1 MGASPLGV
9 PTGAPGSNANALS
22 QVREAIKILEKA
34 LPSLPTGSKPY
45 ESVLSAIQ
53 SISKHVSPSAEVPG
67 VQQTTLRDMQ
77 QNAQQSGMLQS
88 LMRSLGGGAASPGP
102 AGLPAPSGGPPAP
115 GASPMPA
122 GAGAGP

>member
-9 PTGAPGSNANALS
+9 PTGSPGSNANALS

-34 LPSLPTGSKPY
+34 LPNLPTGSDPY
-45 ESVLSAIQ
+45 TAVLSAIQ
-53 SISKHVSPSAEVPG
+53 SVSRHVTPSAEVPG

-88 LMRSLGGGAASPGP
+88 VMRSLGGGGGGPPGP

-115 GASPMPA
+115 GGAPMSA
-122 GAGAGP
+122 GV

>member
-9 PTGAPGSNANALS
+9 PTGSPGSNANALS

-34 LPSLPTGSKPY
+34 LPNLPTGSDPY
-45 ESVLSAIQ
+45 KAVLSAIQ
-53 SISKHVSPSAEVPG
+53 SVSRHVTPSAEVPG

-88 LMRSLGGGAASPGP
+88 VMRSLGGGGGGPPGP

-115 GASPMPA
+115 GGLP
-122 GAGAGP
+122 GAAAA

>member
-9 PTGAPGSNANALS
+9 PTGSPGSNANALS

-34 LPSLPTGSKPY
+34 LPNLPTGSDPY
-45 ESVLSAIQ
+45 KAVLSAIQ
-53 SISKHVSPSAEVPG
+53 SVSRHVTPSAEVPG

-88 LMRSLGGGAASPGP
+88 VMRSLGGGGGGPPGP
-102 AGLPAPSGGPPAP
+102 AGLPARSGGPPAP
-115 GASPMPA
+115 GGLP
-122 GAGAGP
+122 GAAAA

>member
-9 PTGAPGSNANALS
+9 PTGSPRSNANPLS

-34 LPSLPTGSKPY
+34 LPNLPTGSDPY
-45 ESVLSAIQ
+45 KAVLSAIQ
-53 SISKHVSPSAEVPG
+53 SVSRHVTPSAEVPG

-88 LMRSLGGGAASPGP
+88 VMRSLGGGGGGPPGP

-115 GASPMPA
+115 GGAPMSA
-122 GAGAGP
+122 GV

>member
-9 PTGAPGSNANALS
+9 PTGSPGSNANALS

-34 LPSLPTGSKPY
+34 LPNLPTGSDPY
-45 ESVLSAIQ
+45 KAVLSAIQ
-53 SISKHVSPSAEVPG
+53 SVSRHVTPSAEVPG

-88 LMRSLGGGAASPGP
+88 VMRSLGGGGGGPPGP

-115 GASPMPA
+115 GGAPMSA
-122 GAGAGP
+122 GV

>member
-9 PTGAPGSNANALS
+9 PTGSPGNNANALS

-34 LPSLPTGSKPY
+34 LPNLPTGSDPY
-45 ESVLSAIQ
+45 KAVLSAIQ
-53 SISKHVSPSAEVPG
+53 SVSRHVTPSAEVPG

-88 LMRSLGGGAASPGP
+88 VMRSLGGGGGGPPGP

-115 GASPMPA
+115 GGAPGAA
-122 GAGAGP
+122 GI

>member
-9 PTGAPGSNANALS
+9 PTGSPGSYANALS

-34 LPSLPTGSKPY
+34 LPNLPTGSDPY
-45 ESVLSAIQ
+45 KAVLSAIQ
-53 SISKHVSPSAEVPG
+53 SVSRHVTPSAEVPG

-88 LMRSLGGGAASPGP
+88 VMRSLGGGGGGPPGP

-115 GASPMPA
+115 GGAPMSA
-122 GAGAGP
+122 GV